1 MILYS
6 LRIFS
11 ALIFNKIL
19 KLPFLK
25 FKNYFFPSLGTSPI
39 HRHHF
44 VALDANHCWETN
56 KWWRRQFGFDEVNF
70 DIILFNNDWLLM
82 QKLSFSLME
91 KAFDSTFMNGG
102 RRGAAT
108 AAMAN
113 GNDCSGW
120 FDGHWMLLWLG
131 LGED

>member
-1 MILYS
+1 MIFYP

-11 ALIFNKIL
+11 TLIFNKIL

-25 FKNYFFPSLGTSPI
+25 FKKLKNYFFPSLGTSPI

-44 VALDANHCWETN
+44 VA
-56 KWWRRQFGFDEVNF
+56 FDEVNF

-108 AAMAN
+108 GAMAN

>member
-1 MILYS
+1 MVKKAIW
-6 LRIFS
+6 I
-11 ALIFNKIL
+11 
-19 KLPFLK
+19 
-25 FKNYFFPSLGTSPI
+25 
-39 HRHHF
+39 
-44 VALDANHCWETN
+44 
-56 KWWRRQFGFDEVNF
+56 DEVNF
-70 DIILFNNDWLLM
+70 DIILLNNDWLLM

>member
-1 MILYS
+1 MLSIVGKQINGEEGNLDLMMSILTS
-6 LRIFS
+6 FC
-11 ALIFNKIL
+11 LI
-19 KLPFLK
+19 
-25 FKNYFFPSLGTSPI
+25 
-39 HRHHF
+39 
-44 VALDANHCWETN
+44 
-56 KWWRRQFGFDEVNF
+56 
-70 DIILFNNDWLLM
+70 LLM

-120 FDGHWMLLWLG
+120 FDGRWILLWLG